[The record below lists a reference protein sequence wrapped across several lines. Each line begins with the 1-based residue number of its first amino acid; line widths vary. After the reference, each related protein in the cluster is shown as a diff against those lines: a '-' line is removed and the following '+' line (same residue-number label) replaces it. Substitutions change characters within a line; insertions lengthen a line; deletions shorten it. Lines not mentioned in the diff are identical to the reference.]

1 MTSKPAS
8 DSARATTLAP
18 RSWPSRPGFPTRIRT
33 LRLSAMVPSQLL
45 ARDDD
50 ALDLARALV
59 DARHADVADQ
69 PLDAHVARV
78 TVAAVDLHGRVADAA
93 GALRG
98 EELGD
103 RRLAGE
109 RSLALLAPGGAE
121 DEEPRRLELRVH
133 VGEHELDR
141 LVLGER
147 DVELPPLASVTPAG
161 VEG

>member
-50 ALDLARALV
+50 ALHLARAL
-59 DARHADVADQ
+59 
-69 PLDAHVARV
+69 
-78 TVAAVDLHGRVADAA
+78 G
-93 GALRG
+93 G
-98 EELGD
+98 EELAD

-109 RSLALLAPGGAE
+109 RLLALLAPRRAE

-141 LVLGER
+141 L
-147 DVELPPLASVTPAG
+147 
-161 VEG
+161 